1 MQILED
7 YTQLFV
13 RSRVLLKKI
22 AMKRFLV
29 LVLGS
34 LLLQFQCSEDE
45 ITEPVSLFGTW
56 QLEAVLADPGDGS
69 GTFQNVDSEKNIVFN
84 TDSTFTSNGLG
95 CVVFGDNTTS
105 PASGT
110 FNNNRLFIEDCD
122 MPVFFFVEE
131 DRMFLNNFGCFEECS
146 ERYFPVN

>member
-7 YTQLFV
+7 YTQLFA
-13 RSRVLLKKI
+13 RSHVLLKKI

-29 LVLGS
+29 LVLGA
-34 LLLQFQCSEDE
+34 LLLQFKCSEDE

-56 QLEAVLADPGDGS
+56 QLEAVLVDPGDGS

-95 CVVFGDNTTS
+95 CVVFGGNTTS
-105 PASGT
+105 LASGT
-110 FNNNRLFIEDCD
+110 FNNNQLFIEDCE

-131 DRMFLNNFGCFEECS
+131 DRLYLNNFGCIEECS